1 MQPTV
6 LTTSIKSRLGF
17 TLIELLVVISI
28 IALLIAIL
36 LPALG
41 AARSSARSAQCL
53 VNVRSLSQSQNLFA
67 VDVDNELRRLE
78 NHFYDPSVDTST
90 DPSWSVWWPLWSAP
104 RQDDDGGNH
113 ARGKTVSL
121 FDYIDVGA
129 MVCPDDPW
137 KADRASFVDASDHQ
151 KRKDLPSYGLN
162 HYLSIDGPTG
172 FRKVKLDNVRTASEK
187 ILFADSGHKT
197 STPQE
202 SSHDSFRCLPIEEAR
217 SIGITAAKPAT
228 SLLLMAM
235 PNRSTTS
242 CQQTRTTPRTRRT
255 TATPSIGT
263 WRNKPPLAKTCRTP
277 TAPREAMHNEKT
289 FLPDA

>member
-1 MQPTV
+1 MHSHRTPTSPV
-6 LTTSIKSRLGF
+6 DPKAKTPDRVSDHFAKAF
-17 TLIELLVVISI
+17 TLIELLVVVSI

-78 NHFYDPSVDTST
+78 NHFYDPSVDTSV
-90 DPSWSVWWPLWSAP
+90 DPSWSVWWPLWSTP
-104 RQDDDGGNH
+104 KQNDDGGNH
-113 ARGKTVSL
+113 AKGKTVSL

-137 KADRASFVDASDHQ
+137 KSDRSAFVDASDHQ

-172 FRKVKLDNVRTASEK
+172 FRKVKLDNVKTASEK

-202 SSHDSFRCLPIEEAR
+202 SSHDAFRLVWLPPDRGGPFNRHHNGETGNISFVDGHAESFNNLLSTDQDNPAHQTHYGYTKYWNLEE
-217 SIGITAAKPAT
+217 
-228 SLLLMAM
+228 
-235 PNRSTTS
+235 
-242 CQQTRTTPRTRRT
+242 
-255 TATPSIGT
+255 
-263 WRNKPPLAKTCRTP
+263 
-277 TAPREAMHNEKT
+277 
-289 FLPDA
+289 